1 MVGETPVLSDL
12 SGYVNRVATLLRL
25 DATLLA
31 IETKQNLQSVAVSFG
46 LLAAAVAAT
55 FLGVVILLFAIVLL
69 LIKLGVGAALA
80 AFLVAI
86 VLFAAAGLMVF
97 VGVQRLRS
105 WTIKPHRTLAQFQS
119 NIEALRASMHHE
131 PKPNR

>member
-1 MVGETPVLSDL
+1 MAGETPVLSDL

-31 IETKQNLQSVAVSFG
+31 IETKQNLRSVAVSFG
-46 LLAAAVAAT
+46 LLAAAVAAA
-55 FLGVVILLFAIVLL
+55 FLGVVILLIAIVLL
-69 LIKLGVGAALA
+69 LIKLGLSAALA

-86 VLFAAAGLMVF
+86 VLFGVAGLMILL
-97 VGVQRLRS
+97 GVQRLRN
-105 WTIKPHRTLAQFQS
+105 WTFKPHRTLAQFQS
-119 NIEALRASMHHE
+119 NVEALRASLHHE